1 MKEEMAVKERSI
13 LVPFLVG
20 GLVGATLGILLAPK
34 PGREMRKQIK
44 DFAVDTKE
52 KLGSTIDKGKE
63 FYGEAKAAFSSAV
76 EAGKQ
81 AYIQEREKVLTAH

>member
-1 MKEEMAVKERSI
+1 MKEELEVKERSM

-20 GLVGATLGILLAPK
+20 GLVGATIGFLLAPK

-52 KLGSTIDKGKE
+52 KLGSAIDKSKE
-63 FYGEAKAAFSSAV
+63 FYGEAKTALSSAV

-81 AYIQEREKVLTAH
+81 AYAQEREKVLTAH

>member
-1 MKEEMAVKERSI
+1 MKEELEVKERSF

-20 GLVGATLGILLAPK
+20 GLVGAALGLLLAPK

-44 DFAVDTKE
+44 DFAVDTRE
-52 KLGSTIDKGKE
+52 KMGTAIDKGKE
-63 FYGEAKAAFSSAV
+63 LYGEAKTALSSAV

-81 AYIQEREKVLTAH
+81 AYAEEREKVLTAH